1 MKNIFWLPLI
11 ASLLMAACTDKEL
24 DDNIIPRDGEEV
36 NFSVSVNDNKSRT
49 LYGDEAEDGKSVV
62 VNWVK
67 GDKVLVYGTTCSNPS
82 AEYKVGDAADG
93 KNYAGEL
100 VKTGAA
106 GIQWGTK
113 TMSDFYSVYPSN
125 SKITPNT
132 TDADGNVTSVKVT
145 TEIRKHQNVTFKKN
159 TNGVWVGQHF
169 SDDSDNPTMTD
180 AVMYAVEK
188 GVTAGQTVNLGY
200 KPFTTV
206 LRFNFAGYQAEGEMG
221 GDINSKIYVN
231 KITINSPF
239 AISGKFSMMVGY
251 DEEKYESF
259 AVVDEENLKVTEDN
273 CQIVIYPDYL
283 PLANAEQLQFDV
295 FAIPQDYVLTNDNY
309 FVVTIETNSGQ
320 FTYHM
325 KPTVVDE
332 KKNKMLAG
340 AMHKVNIPMKKISKP
355 FEIPASEWV
364 KYVPRNVY
372 LSELSVPGAW
382 YCIDQSYQGKPIEYG
397 GGFLGIGAS
406 EKFTSVSLSDL
417 YEMGVRAFNI
427 DCRVTVNKGKGEWT
441 EGQFPD
447 NVYLACSGTE
457 KVETISN
464 DNVEDEGVK
473 VIDAIKELINLAQ
486 KSYVEDDEGNKR
498 FTEFITIVFTYAEK
512 PLTQTGA
519 SNTRIFGS
527 TDPIHISKLLKD
539 VLADKNI
546 EPYLYKNVTNN
557 TTVGDILKSG
567 KNILVKI
574 NHSNINFNSSSNPKF
589 EMPDGVMA
597 SYAPMAMNTGYDGKL
612 NSRDHVFYFDQRGY
626 GNITEISSDFYSKK
640 HESVIYNGN
649 QIDSNGMTFHY
660 CQAQK
665 TFKSSDHT
673 PTLEQRKNAIN
684 EVISAAKGIY
694 EASEHN
700 SLFQIGLGGM
710 LDGGYDSNVS
720 GIGNSKGHFAQSA
733 LADQLNAYL
742 QTKIEEKLNDG
753 TVSPL
758 GFVLMNTCINHTGLI
773 NDILEIN
780 TKFYLNRNKS
790 MEEWPEDCGGN
801 PYVDAGEGG
810 GW

>member
-11 ASLLMAACTDKEL
+11 ASLLMVACTDKEL

-49 LYGDEAEDGKSVV
+49 LYGDEATDGKSIV

-67 GDKVLVYGTTCSNPS
+67 GDKVLVYGTTCSNSS
-82 AEYKVGDAADG
+82 AEYKVDDAADG
-93 KNYAGEL
+93 LNYAGKL

-106 GIQWGTK
+106 GIQWGTATK
-113 TMSDFYSVYPSN
+113 SDFYSVYPSN
-125 SKITPNT
+125 SAITPNT

-169 SDDSDNPTMTD
+169 SDNSDNPTMTD

-188 GVTAGQTVNLGY
+188 GVTAGTTVNLGY

-251 DEEKYESF
+251 DEEKDESF

-273 CQIVIYPDYL
+273 SQIVIYPDYL

-295 FAIPQDYVLTNDNY
+295 FAIPQDYVLTKDNY

-382 YCIDQSYQGKPIEYG
+382 YCMDSGYQGTSIGLNSDSDEN
-397 GGFLGIGAS
+397 GIDDGLEAMYNAGIRS
-406 EKFTSVSLSDL
+406 
-417 YEMGVRAFNI
+417 FNI
-427 DCRVTVNKGKGEWT
+427 DCRIAKKNCDDFTYELFGTHTTTYEKEWA
-441 EGQFPD
+441 ESDYDKDGSKC
-447 NVYLACSGTE
+447 YLACAGTE
-457 KVETISN
+457 DVAKGVGAGILSTLTGMYSIT
-464 DNVEDEGVK
+464 EGVYVSNVMQQLVK
-473 VIDAIKELINLAQ
+473 LAN
-486 KSYVEDDEGNKR
+486 KST
-498 FTEFITIVFTYAEK
+498 TEHTNQHEIIFVVFTFSEK
-512 PLTQTGA
+512 PHTNAVIGDK
-519 SNTRIFGS
+519 IFGS
-527 TDPIHISKLLKD
+527 VNPVFISEQLTKVLEQYSDYIYTNVNSSTTLGD
-539 VLADKNI
+539 VIA
-546 EPYLYKNVTNN
+546 
-557 TTVGDILKSG
+557 SG
-567 KNILVKI
+567 KNVVVKI
-574 NHSNINFNSSSNPKF
+574 NHSNKNFYSAENSFTLPQGI
-589 EMPDGVMA
+589 MV
-597 SYAPMAMNTGYDGKL
+597 SYASMAMNNWGNAKYPSISELDE
-612 NSRDHVFYFDQRGY
+612 DQY
-626 GNITEISSDFYSKK
+626 SSMKISD
-640 HESVIYNGN
+640 IYNAKIKN
-649 QIDSNGMTFHY
+649 NMVYYYH
-660 CQAQK
+660 QAQK
-665 TFKSSDHT
+665 TYSSNGT
-673 PTLEQRKNAIN
+673 PTIAQRKTAIDDVLN
-684 EVISAAKGIY
+684 KAKEIY
-694 EASEHN
+694 NNSEHN
-700 SLFQIGLGGM
+700 ALFQL
-710 LDGGYDSNVS
+710 
-720 GIGNSKGHFAQSA
+720 GIGGSLDDNQLDVAK
-733 LADQLNAYL
+733 QLNPYI
-742 QTKIEEKLNDG
+742 QGKIESMLSSENSSKL
-753 TVSPL
+753 SPL
-758 GFVLMNTCINHTGLI
+758 GFVLMNYCLDETYGKPLI
-773 NDILEIN
+773 KDILEVN
-780 TKFYLNRNKS
+780 TKFYLNRNK
-790 MEEWPEDCGGN
+790 ELDEWPENCGGN
-801 PYVDAGEGG
+801 PYEDKNEGSE
-810 GW
+810 W